1 MKAVTK
7 IICFHLKSKTF
18 YEITKEKLVMKKTTV
33 INSDLSRVIS
43 QMGHFDTLAVGD
55 AGMPVPATTEK
66 IDLAVTRDLP
76 SFIDVVSNIITELE
90 VQEIILANEIRT
102 NNPQQLT
109 AIQNLFPEIK
119 ISFIPH
125 EQMKHDLVDAKAF
138 VRTGEMSPFSNIILV
153 SGVTF

>member
-1 MKAVTK
+1 
-7 IICFHLKSKTF
+7 
-18 YEITKEKLVMKKTTV
+18 MKKTSV

-102 NNPQQLT
+102 NNPKQLT

-119 ISFIPH
+119 NC
-125 EQMKHDLVDAKAF
+125 
-138 VRTGEMSPFSNIILV
+138 R
-153 SGVTF
+153 